1 GPPSFAGSTSTVTVA
16 SAVSLPCF
24 ARRYCSRRITEPGF
38 SDTQPSGALNTS
50 GFSIESSG
58 GCEGGS
64 GAFSAPGA
72 SGGAVFVISVS
83 EDFGVELDDEAVISR
98 GA

>member
-1 GPPSFAGSTSTVTVA
+1 M
-16 SAVSLPCF
+16 
-24 ARRYCSRRITEPGF
+24 R
-38 SDTQPSGALNTS
+38 
-50 GFSIESSG
+50 
-58 GCEGGS
+58 GGS

-98 GA
+98 GASPQAVDSRIGSERTAMRRLFMRAL